1 MSNKGHIL
9 IVGDKPEGNSDLR
22 DKLKDAHYRVEQIV
36 SAERALKVLHKGMVD
51 LIIAD
56 FQRSPQDS
64 LGFLNKM
71 RALNN
76 KPPVIITADQPDVEQ
91 AVAAMKAGASDYI
104 ADSDNSDQLLALM
117 EKCLR
122 ASDSNEMEPIA
133 VATTSQKTL
142 QMAQQVAQSDATV
155 LITGESG
162 TGKEVLAHFI
172 HHQSPRKSGPFIA
185 INCAAIPDNLLESEL
200 FGHTKGSFT
209 GAHSDQAGRFEQAN
223 SGTLLLDEIGELP
236 SSLQAKLL
244 RVLQEKEVERVG
256 GRNSIK
262 LDVRVLAAT
271 NQNLQEAVQNGKFR
285 ADLFYRINV
294 FPLTWAPLRERKED
308 IIPLAEY
315 FLKNL
320 AFDQNIL
327 LSQEAREHLS
337 TYHWPGN
344 VRELENVIQ
353 RALVMCQN
361 NMISAGDLM
370 LEVQVIHSS
379 DAQLT
384 PQTTPREVSS
394 DSGEV
399 SLESKRK
406 QEEFKHI
413 INTLRLHNG
422 HRSKTSEALG
432 VTTRT
437 LRNKLAEMRKDGM
450 DVEALIN
457 QSTAQEKP

>member
-1 MSNKGHIL
+1 MSNKGNIL

-22 DKLKDAHYRVEQIV
+22 EKLKDAHYRVEQIV

-76 KPPVIITADQPDVEQ
+76 KPPVIITADQPDIEQ
-91 AVAAMKAGASDYI
+91 AVAAMKAGASDYF
-104 ADSDNSDQLLALM
+104 ADSDNSDQLLVLM
-117 EKCLR
+117 EKCLK
-122 ASDSNEMEPIA
+122 SSNTPSAAPIA
-133 VATTSQKTL
+133 VASASQKTL

-162 TGKEVLAHFI
+162 TGKEVLARYI
-172 HHQSPRKSGPFIA
+172 HLQSPRKSGPFIA

-200 FGHTKGSFT
+200 FGHTRGSFT
-209 GAHSDQAGRFEQAN
+209 GALSDQAGRFEQAN

-236 SSLQAKLL
+236 SNLQAKLL

-256 GRNSIK
+256 GRTSIK

-271 NQNLQEAVQNGKFR
+271 NQNLQEAVQNGQFR

-315 FLKNL
+315 FLENL
-320 AFDQNIL
+320 ASERDIL
-327 LSQEAREHLS
+327 LSQEARERLNS
-337 TYHWPGN
+337 YQWPGN

-370 LEVQVIHSS
+370 LEVQVIHSTDS
-379 DAQLT
+379 QLMVEEPSRDIT
-384 PQTTPREVSS
+384 SP
-394 DSGEV
+394 SGEV

-413 INTLRLHNG
+413 IRTLRLHDG
-422 HRSKTSEALG
+422 HRSKTAEALG

-437 LRNKLAEMRKDGM
+437 LRNKLADMRKEGM
-450 DVEALIN
+450 DVEVLIK
-457 QSTAQEKP
+457 QP